1 MRRWVWVLA
10 GVVVL
15 LGGAAVVD
23 TVVRLTTENRIAA
36 EVTAIPGLSTRP
48 DVTIGGFPFLTQL
61 ADGELDDVRLTAPSA
76 TVEGLLLEDVV
87 VDLEGVRTQA
97 PFTAVSATL
106 TARTTPDAVERVL
119 TVALDLELRGDRL
132 VTTTD
137 VLGLPL
143 DIVLEPRAA
152 GRDVAVEVAGLMM
165 AGIGVDAD
173 QLPPDVAAM
182 LTDLVVPLDGLP
194 PGMVLTDV
202 TVDDD
207 GLHLRATGTGLDLT
221 RAVAAP

>member
-87 VDLEGVRTQA
+87 VDLEGVRTEA

>member
-23 TVVRLTTENRIAA
+23 TGVRLTTENRIAA

-87 VDLEGVRTQA
+87 VDLEGVRTEA